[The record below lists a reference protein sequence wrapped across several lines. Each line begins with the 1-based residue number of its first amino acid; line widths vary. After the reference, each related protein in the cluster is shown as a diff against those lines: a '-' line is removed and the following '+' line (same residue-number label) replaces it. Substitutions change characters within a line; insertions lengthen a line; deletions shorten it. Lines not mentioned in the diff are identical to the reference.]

1 MNAAQESIAYPDPSA
16 LTVLDLS
23 ALRFRQASAADAG
36 LLAPLIHE
44 AAQTEFAWL
53 FEAPAAETVAFLQH
67 ALAEPMGHFSWQH
80 LRVATL
86 ADQPVAV
93 MGVQDG
99 RGGLLNGPYLAMQ
112 LMQYFGWRQTA
123 GILRRGLVL
132 QREVPVPQPDQT
144 LIAHCATAPRW
155 RRQGVFGALFQDA
168 LGRGLIPVR
177 KGQDIILDVLASNIS
192 AMALYRKLGFVTI
205 STRPFAAAGVPDHL
219 FARRM
224 RYRGAPGNGASL
236 AVTGQR

>member
-1 MNAAQESIAYPDPSA
+1 
-16 LTVLDLS
+16 
-23 ALRFRQASAADAG
+23 

-53 FEAPAAETVAFLQH
+53 FDAPPEHTLAFLQH

-93 MGVQDG
+93 MGIQDG

-112 LMQYFGWRQTA
+112 LMQHFGWRQTT

-132 QREVPVPQPDQT
+132 QREVPVPQQDQT

-155 RRQGVFGALFQDA
+155 RRQGVFAALFGHA
-168 LGRGLIPVR
+168 LANGLIPAR
-177 KGQDIILDVLASNIS
+177 KGQDIILDVLVSNDS
-192 AMALYRKLGFVTI
+192 AVALYRKLGFVTI
-205 STRPFAAAGVPDHL
+205 STRAFAAVGVPDHL
-219 FARRM
+219 YARRM
-224 RYRGAPGNGASL
+224 RYRGVPGNG
-236 AVTGQR
+236 G